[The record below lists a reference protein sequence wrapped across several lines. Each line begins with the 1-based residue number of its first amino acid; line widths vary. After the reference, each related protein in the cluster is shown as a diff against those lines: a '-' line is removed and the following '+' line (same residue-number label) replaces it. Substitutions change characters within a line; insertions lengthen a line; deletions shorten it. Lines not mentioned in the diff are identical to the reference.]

1 MIYRLAVIICPCV
14 LYSTFTLDAHTISL
28 PQITNLHAYRSIRSN
43 TLIVCNLEKR
53 CFYCSLI
60 IRYLVKQHS
69 QKHTPRSGALRSS
82 KQRLTREERSEEER
96 NLSRKSSSRSSFRLV
111 LVLQHPESL
120 AVCQSKKLYLKLFR
134 THHSRLGSLQAVL
147 SPYHAI
153 ISHSGVIN
161 QKEKVDAV
169 ILPGN

>member
-1 MIYRLAVIICPCV
+1 MLLLFP
-14 LYSTFTLDAHTISL
+14 HNSL
-28 PQITNLHAYRSIRSN
+28 PSKATFPK
-43 TLIVCNLEKR
+43 T
-53 CFYCSLI
+53 
-60 IRYLVKQHS
+60 
-69 QKHTPRSGALRSS
+69 HTPLGRSPL
-82 KQRLTREERSEEER
+82 KQRLTRVERSEEER